1 MLRSVGLGLITGAA
15 DDDPSALGTYAS
27 AGAAFGP
34 ALLWTAPVAFPM
46 MVTVVYL
53 SSKLGQVSGKGLFDV
68 LRDHYPKWLLRVTLV
83 GAVIGNTIEAGAD
96 IGGMA
101 AAVGVLAPL
110 RAPLIIVPL
119 TAAILVLQI
128 WGSYTLIRNVFRW
141 LSLSLLSYVG
151 AAILSHPDLRA
162 VLHNTFVPHFQFN
175 REFLAMIVA
184 IVGTSL
190 SAYLWS
196 WQSNEEVEEE
206 IAMGRRRLSD
216 RRGATPDELR
226 HTRWDVVFGMLF
238 SSLVMYFVMLAAAST
253 LYPAGQREITTAADA
268 ARALEPF
275 AGRAAGLLFCIGIF
289 AVGCMAVPIMTTGAA
304 YDVCQTLDWKHGLH
318 ARPAEA
324 KRFYVLIAAITIAGM
339 GINFLG
345 FNPMKMLVWAG
356 VVQGISAPPLM
367 LLLMLLTRRRDV
379 MGDATNGRLLTVLG
393 WGTTVAIF
401 AAAAGLIWTVL
412 A

>member
-1 MLRSVGLGLITGAA
+1 MLRSIGLGLITGAA
-15 DDDPSALGTYAS
+15 DDDPSAVGTYAS

-34 ALLWTAPVAFPM
+34 ALLWTAPAAFPM

-68 LRDHYPKWLLRVTLV
+68 LRDHYPKWLLQITLA

-96 IGGMA
+96 LGGMA
-101 AAVGVLAPL
+101 AALGVFAPVPL
-110 RAPLIIVPL
+110 PLIVIPL
-119 TAAILVLQI
+119 TIAILVLQI

-151 AAILSHPDLRA
+151 AAVLAHPDIAA
-162 VLHNTFVPHFQFN
+162 VLRNTLVPHMRFD
-175 REFLAMIVA
+175 RDFLAMIVA
-184 IVGTSL
+184 LVGTSL

-226 HTRWDVVFGMLF
+226 HTRWDVAFGMLF

-253 LYPAGQREITTAADA
+253 LYPAGQSEITTAADA
-268 ARALEPF
+268 ARALQPF
-275 AGRAAGLLFCIGIF
+275 AGRAAGLLFCVGIV

-304 YDVCQTLDWKHGLH
+304 YDVCQTLKWKHGLH
-318 ARPAEA
+318 AKPAEA
-324 KRFYVLIAAITIAGM
+324 RRFYVIIAAITIAGM
-339 GINFLG
+339 AINFLG

-356 VVQGISAPPLM
+356 VVQGLSAPPLM

-379 MGDATNGRLLTVLG
+379 MGDATNGLLLTILG
-393 WGTTVAIF
+393 WATTVAIF
-401 AAAAGLIWTVL
+401 AAAAGLIWT
-412 A
+412 AFA

>member
-1 MLRSVGLGLITGAA
+1 LLRSIGLGLITGAA
-15 DDDPSALGTYAS
+15 DDDPSAVGTYAS

-34 ALLWTAPVAFPM
+34 AFLWTAPAAFPM

-68 LRDHYPKWLLRVTLV
+68 LRDHYPKWLLQVTLI
-83 GAVIGNTIEAGAD
+83 GAVLGNTIEAGAD

-110 RAPLIIVPL
+110 PAPLIVVPV
-119 TAAILVLQI
+119 TIAILVLQI
-128 WGSYTLIRNVFRW
+128 WGSYTLLRNVFRW
-141 LSLSLLSYVG
+141 LSLSLLSYV
-151 AAILSHPDLRA
+151 AAAVLAHPDLGG
-162 VLHNTFVPHFQFN
+162 VLRNTFVPHVRFDRQ
-175 REFLAMIVA
+175 FLAMIVA
-184 IVGTSL
+184 VIGTSL

-216 RRGATPDELR
+216 RRGATRDELR
-226 HTRWDVVFGMLF
+226 HTRWDVTFGMLF

-253 LYPAGQREITTAADA
+253 LYPSGQHDITTAAQA
-268 ARALEPF
+268 AHALEPF
-275 AGRAAGLLFCIGIF
+275 AGRAAGLLFCIGIL

-304 YDVCQTLDWKHGLH
+304 YDICQTLNWKHGLH
-318 ARPAEA
+318 AKPTEA
-324 KRFYVLIAAITIAGM
+324 KRFYALIAGVTLAGM
-339 GINFLG
+339 AINFLG
-345 FNPMKMLVWAG
+345 LNPMKMLVWAG
-356 VVQGISAPPLM
+356 VVQGLSAPPLM

-379 MGDATNGRLLTVLG
+379 MGDSTNGALLTVLG

-401 AAAAGLIWTVL
+401 AAAAGLVWMTL